1 MHLIL
6 MQEPNSKCI
15 FICTEREYE
24 VIVNVN
30 DGSAID
36 SETLSIFV
44 DEACTDT
51 LIGYTVCLGTTD
63 GGQNYNRD

>member
-1 MHLIL
+1 
-6 MQEPNSKCI
+6 MQK
-15 FICTEREYE
+15 REYE

-44 DEACTDT
+44 DEVCTDT
-51 LIGYTVCLGTTD
+51 
-63 GGQNYNRD
+63 Q